1 VKRNRFWIA
10 IAVLGLATLPAAA
23 LADGPGLDTTGTDW
37 GRASEYRIV
46 PGDKL
51 VLNFG
56 FSSSS
61 PTGFLQH
68 EVKVRPD
75 GRISVFP
82 VGDVVAAGHTTR
94 ELEKTLVDL
103 LAESLKQPRVVVEVA
118 EIAANEVHVLGE
130 VNKPGS
136 YPAEPFITVLQA
148 LAQAGGFKDGAAK
161 NNVLVFHRDGARNVS
176 IARIQVDRALKRGSI
191 ESDIPLSRFD
201 IVYVPRSG
209 LGNAETIAH
218 QFFDPLASMLT
229 SGLVGWELFNL
240 DRVYVRANR

>member
-1 VKRNRFWIA
+1 MIRNALWSVVA
-10 IAVLGLATLPAAA
+10 LLGLIAAPAAA
-23 LADGPGLDTTGTDW
+23 DSARLDSVGTDW
-37 GRASEYRIV
+37 SRASEYRIV

-51 VLNFG
+51 ILNFG

-68 EVKVRPD
+68 EVRVRPD

-94 ELEKTLVDL
+94 ELEKALVDL
-103 LAESLKQPRVVVEVA
+103 LAVSLKEPRVVVEVA
-118 EIAANEVHVLGE
+118 EVAGNQVHVLGE
-130 VNKPGS
+130 VEKPGS
-136 YPAEPFITVLQA
+136 YPAEPFVTVLQA
-148 LAQAGGFKDGAAK
+148 ITAAGGFKDGAAR

-176 IARIQVDRALKRGSI
+176 VARIQVDRALKRGSI
-191 ESDIPLSRFD
+191 ESDVPLSRFD

-209 LGNAETIAH
+209 LGNIESIAH
-218 QFFDPLASMLT
+218 QFFDPLSSMLT

-240 DRVYVRANR
+240 DRVFVRVNR